1 MPPVPLALQ
10 TPIHFPK
17 TRECVIGGCACVVR
31 AESQQVLGPRKI
43 TLLSPRPLIF
53 LPNSVRNPRFGG
65 SPRHLDPG
73 YWPGAEHSRKTRS
86 RSTPW
91 ARRLS
96 DEILGEEA
104 TLPGLE
110 ERWSP
115 SCGARIPG
123 EPPQTPAS
131 RSGVGPRNERFQL
144 ALIFQKLPSLARQEF
159 PRGPNHA
166 ERVAQD

>member
-10 TPIHFPK
+10 TPVHFPK
-17 TRECVIGGCACVVR
+17 TRECVIRGCACAVR

-53 LPNSVRNPRFGG
+53 LPNSVRNPRCGG

-73 YWPGAEHSRKTRS
+73 YWPGAEHSRMTRS

-91 ARRLS
+91 ARRRS

-104 TLPGLE
+104 TLPGPE
-110 ERWSP
+110 ARWSP
-115 SCGARIPG
+115 SRGAQIPG
-123 EPPQTPAS
+123 DIGQ
-131 RSGVGPRNERFQL
+131 GPDSKEKGKWRWRKQSC
-144 ALIFQKLPSLARQEF
+144 AVWHSAQEMGF
-159 PRGPNHA
+159 VHPMGLHPT
-166 ERVAQD
+166 